1 MNDSSWMIQKIHQTS
16 VLIPRRFLDSY
27 EQKNEETKRFEDH
40 KQTINRIKLIF
51 PLPFIFSKNLRI
63 IEKEFSLK
71 KKEEEEEEEIEV
83 NDFKTKRNNYP
94 IVRHVATTNAQTLM
108 NTIACV

>member
-1 MNDSSWMIQKIHQTS
+1 MIQKIHQTS

-51 PLPFIFSKNLRI
+51 PLPFIYSKNLRI
-63 IEKEFSLK
+63 IEKEFSLQK
-71 KKEEEEEEEIEV
+71 EEEEIEV

>member
-1 MNDSSWMIQKIHQTS
+1 MDDTENSPNFHIFSPTLTNKGS
-16 VLIPRRFLDSY
+16 R
-27 EQKNEETKRFEDH
+27 KNEETKRFEDH
-40 KQTINRIKLIF
+40 KQTINTIKLIL

-63 IEKEFSLK
+63 IEKEFSLQK
-71 KKEEEEEEEIEV
+71 EEEEIEV

>member
-40 KQTINRIKLIF
+40 KQTIKRIKLIF

-63 IEKEFSLK
+63 IEKEFSLQK
-71 KKEEEEEEEIEV
+71 EEEEIEV

>member
-63 IEKEFSLK
+63 IEKEFSLQK
-71 KKEEEEEEEIEV
+71 EEEEIEV

>member
-1 MNDSSWMIQKIHQTS
+1 MIQKIHQTS

-63 IEKEFSLK
+63 IEKEFSLQK
-71 KKEEEEEEEIEV
+71 EEEEIEV